1 MTYRRR
7 YSQAADA
14 AETGWASSLYAVAS
28 AITVLLVFV
37 SAAIAETANPL
48 GQPGTTWVRG
58 ILSGES
64 LRLLDSGRY
73 VRIPFCDV
81 CRNTEI
87 SERGTWSSAAGRIR
101 LQPDRSDQR
110 PTVLLAQRDTL
121 IEDERAALDN
131 PGMAFVREDAGCDLF
146 PGPDAASSVMR
157 RGPADE
163 PAPDDQ

>member
-37 SAAIAETANPL
+37 SAAVAETANPL
-48 GQPGTTWVRG
+48 NQPGTTWSRG
-58 ILSGES
+58 MLSGES

-81 CRNTEI
+81 CSNTEI
-87 SERGTWSSAAGRIR
+87 SERGAWSSNAGRIR
-101 LQPDRSDQR
+101 LQPDRSDRR
-110 PTVLLAQRDTL
+110 PTVLLAQDMCDTL
-121 IEDERAALDN
+121 VEVEHVALGN
-131 PGMAFVREDAGCDLF
+131 PSMAFVREDAGCDLF
-146 PGPDAASSVMR
+146 PGPEAESC
-157 RGPADE
+157 P
-163 PAPDDQ
+163 